1 MAASSYRSLAN
12 EDVQT
17 ARATIK
23 VPFTNRSL
31 HDYVP
36 LYFGFKTP
44 MVAWNQTQNEH
55 MIFLRFSLDILSQG
69 GVVISDGNARS
80 TATRFFSFTN
90 IDDLAQ
96 LDASAINTVK
106 YARDTELK
114 RRKQAEILVPDFLAI
129 SECID
134 IIVFSMTSAATVL
147 AILGRFGIKKAV
159 RVNPG
164 LYFGT
169 ATPKSDV

>member
-1 MAASSYRSLAN
+1 
-12 EDVQT
+12 
-17 ARATIK
+17 
-23 VPFTNRSL
+23 
-31 HDYVP
+31 
-36 LYFGFKTP
+36 

-55 MIFLRFSLDILSQG
+55 MIFLRFSLDILGQV

-80 TATRFFSFTN
+80 IATRFFSFTN
-90 IDDLAQ
+90 VDDLAQ

-106 YARDTELK
+106 YARDPELK

-134 IIVFSMTSAATVL
+134 IIVFSMISAATVL
-147 AILGRFGIKKAV
+147 AILGRFGIKKSV

-169 ATPKSDV
+169 ATPKSDF